1 MAITSENLLVDR
13 HIRGILQS
21 KSTGEVLCMVDQI
34 ESPSFECSGEQVSP
48 VDSLGVK
55 VATFNRSK
63 GVKFSA
69 ENSRI
74 NTSLL
79 SAQFGST
86 KETASESA
94 PIISPWTEVITVGF
108 STGTT
113 ANTTV
118 TLEHTAVGTA
128 GAEIGFIYKLNSDG
142 SFSGT
147 KYAQAAAASATE
159 FAYAA
164 DTITLP
170 TTTGALAGTD
180 RFLVKYNYSAES
192 GVRIANNA
200 SEFALGGLWDEEV
213 LFADICDPTTKYHG
227 HLVFGNVMLDPNVS
241 INLGVEGKHPFG
253 FESSADYCT
262 AERNLCYWYITD

>member
-21 KSTGEVLCMVDQI
+21 KSTSEILFMVDQV
-34 ESPSFECSGEQVSP
+34 ENPTFECSGDQVSP
-48 VDSLGVK
+48 VDSVGVT

-63 GVKFSA
+63 GVKFNA

-74 NTSLL
+74 NTGLL

-86 KETASESA
+86 KETASASA
-94 PIISPWTEVITVGF
+94 PIVSPWTEVITVGY

-118 TLEHTAVGTA
+118 DLEHDAVGTT
-128 GAEIGFIYKLNSDG
+128 GAEIGFIYKLNTDG

-147 KYAQAAAASATE
+147 KYTQAAAASATE
-159 FAYAA
+159 FAYASG
-164 DTITLP
+164 TITLP

-180 RFLVKYNYSAES
+180 RFLVKYNYSAET
-192 GVRIANNA
+192 GVRIANNG
-200 SEFALGGLWDEEV
+200 SEFALGGLYDEEV
-213 LFADICDPTTKYHG
+213 LFADICDPNTKYHG
-227 HLVFGNVMLDPNVS
+227 HLVFGNVQIDPNFS
-241 INLGVEGKHPFG
+241 LNMTVEGKHPFG
-253 FESSADYCT
+253 FTANADYCD
-262 AERNLCYWYITD
+262 AQRNLCYWYITD